1 MCSQYSVSVCLFYL
15 RLELEDLEM
24 KHNSAVK
31 QMMREFN
38 TQVALKETEI
48 DSTVRETI
56 GKTVKTYFEEAA
68 FSKNMTHTG
77 FCHYLQEQI
86 KIALDMFLVYSVV
99 KSRQILT

>member
-1 MCSQYSVSVCLFYL
+1 MKESISRSLHVFEIFHLSLFYS

-48 DSTVRETI
+48 DSAVRETI
-56 GKTVKTYFEEAA
+56 GKTAKTHFENSA
-68 FSKNMTHTG
+68 FSN
-77 FCHYLQEQI
+77 F
-86 KIALDMFLVYSVV
+86 
-99 KSRQILT
+99 

>member
-1 MCSQYSVSVCLFYL
+1 
-15 RLELEDLEM
+15 M

-48 DSTVRETI
+48 DSAVKETI

-68 FSKNMTHTG
+68 FSKNMTRT
-77 FCHYLQEQI
+77 
-86 KIALDMFLVYSVV
+86 
-99 KSRQILT
+99 